1 MAQIWPKMAQKWP
14 AFFPQFF
21 FDWKGGSANF
31 FAFRMY
37 VSDMPTI
44 PDIPSIQIRFPVKD
58 FFLHKLE
65 LTAWTAE
72 SEFKI
77 NSKKNST
84 KKNQCF
90 FFLNLFQFLFL
101 QIGITPIIFA
111 MFWFG
116 LEDGLEFR
124 TANMWVSQS
133 VTKVGK
139 ELLGQLKKQDQWRKN

>member
-1 MAQIWPKMAQKWP
+1 MVPWKKTLPSHRYKKMTIVEVYRETVTP
-14 AFFPQFF
+14 GFTHFFR
-21 FDWKGGSANF
+21 NF
-31 FAFRMY
+31 FLTEKAVLQTFSLLECMFQTCQLFQIFQ
-37 VSDMPTI
+37 VF
-44 PDIPSIQIRFPVKD
+44 QIRFPVKD
-58 FFLHKLE
+58 FFLHILE

-116 LEDGLEFR
+116 LESWKALNPTGAR
-124 TANMWVSQS
+124 TVN
-133 VTKVGK
+133 
-139 ELLGQLKKQDQWRKN
+139 KQ